1 VAGADNTTIPPD
13 EVGVSGA
20 APVGESAWRPAR
32 LKSPRLFEEGLRLLV
47 LRLAQYVLLFVSG
60 LVLARTLGPTG
71 RAHYALPLALAVCVQ
86 LLVSLSL
93 EYSTGRM
100 LARREA
106 TVVELARLLMA
117 ANLVLG
123 GVGIGASIAVGLLA
137 RGAWLGD
144 ASASAVVIA
153 AATIPFGLAQMA
165 SGGLLVRLGALRAYG
180 WTVVGAAVLQLG
192 LMVSLS
198 SFGRLT
204 PDLAL
209 VATFAGYAAS
219 AAGLTLVLLRRIG
232 RVALVPRLDM
242 RLVQQAVRQGLA
254 LHLSTIGMYLNF
266 RVDLFLVAALLSAH
280 EAGLYSL
287 AVSLA
292 EFVFLGAFTL
302 AQSAMRVQT
311 EESEEV
317 AASYTLRFVR
327 RSWLLAVVL
336 AALTSIAAYPF
347 VLLAYGSEWTPSV
360 APLVVL
366 TLAAVAM
373 TLEAPLRTFLVRV
386 LRPGAFWVPATSALA
401 VNVGANLALI
411 PIWGITGAA
420 LASLISYGCYGV
432 LLLRL
437 FRQATGLG
445 LLSPA
450 T

>member
-1 VAGADNTTIPPD
+1 MAGADNTTIPPD
-13 EVGVSGA
+13 EGGA
-20 APVGESAWRPAR
+20 SVAATFGESAWRPAR
-32 LKSPRLFEEGLRLLV
+32 LGSLPLFEEGLRLLV

-60 LVLARTLGPTG
+60 LILARTLGPTG

-106 TVVELARLLMA
+106 TAVELAQLLTS

-123 GVGIGASIAVGLLA
+123 GAGIGASIIVGLLA

-144 ASASAVVIA
+144 ASATAVIIA
-153 AATIPFGLAQMA
+153 AGTIPFGLAQLA
-165 SGGLLVRLGALRAYG
+165 SGGLLIRLGDLRAFG
-180 WTVVGAAVLQLG
+180 WTAAGAALLQLG
-192 LMVSLS
+192 LMASLS

-204 PDLAL
+204 PELAL
-209 VATFAGYAAS
+209 AVTLAGYVAWS
-219 AAGLTLVLLRRIG
+219 AGLTLALAHRIG
-232 RVALVPRLDM
+232 RAALVPRLDA
-242 RLVQQAVRQGLA
+242 RLVRRAVRQGLA
-254 LHLSTIGMYLNF
+254 LHLSTIGLFLNF

-280 EAGLYSL
+280 KAGLYSL

-317 AASYTLRFVR
+317 AALYTLRFIR
-327 RSWLLAVVL
+327 RGWLLAAVL
-336 AALTSIAAYPF
+336 AVLTSIAAYPF
-347 VLLAYGSEWTPSV
+347 VLVVYGSEWTPSV

-366 TLAAVAM
+366 TAAAVAL

-386 LRPGAFWVPATSALA
+386 LRPGALWVPAATALV